1 MEDKLQKYFTMLRYF
16 AHVLMNKLISNGV
29 ELKYDLKV
37 SQLRAIAAFKEERS
51 YTMNALAQSAMV
63 RLPNMTRM
71 VDSLIKDDIAVREKS
86 IEDRRKVMV
95 RLTPKGKKIRTQF
108 LANRRATALS
118 IFSMLS
124 EKDKKELMRCLEK
137 ACTILQ

>member
-16 AHVLMNKLISNGV
+16 AHVLMNRLISNGV
-29 ELKYDLKV
+29 EIKYDLKV
-37 SQLRAIAAFKEERS
+37 SQLRAIAAFKEESS

-95 RLTPKGKKIRTQF
+95 RLTPKGKNIRTQF
-108 LANRRATALS
+108 MAIRRANDKSTLS
-118 IFSMLS
+118 PLL
-124 EKDKKELMRCLEK
+124 EKDKNKIKQCPR
-137 ACTILQ
+137 

>member
-1 MEDKLQKYFTMLRYF
+1 
-16 AHVLMNKLISNGV
+16 MNRLISNGV

-37 SQLRAIAAFKEERS
+37 SQLRAKAAFKEERS

-71 VDSLIKDDIAVREKS
+71 FDSLITDDIAVREKS

-124 EKDKKELMRCLEK
+124 EKDKKELMQCLEK
-137 ACTILQ
+137 ACTILQRTV